1 MFKQEPLSSTYMLV
15 SMMGFIVSALMI
27 DVLPSWAFAFMIV
40 FIVMFI
46 ASIISMSNITIHD
59 KDALEE
65 LMIHYKGHYAKK
77 RKK

>member
-1 MFKQEPLSSTYMLV
+1 MFRQKPLSSAYMLV

-27 DVLPSWAFAFMIV
+27 DVLPSWAFAFMVV

-46 ASIISMSNITIHD
+46 ASIISLSNISIHD
-59 KDALEE
+59 KDAFEE
-65 LMIHYKGHYAKK
+65 LMIHQRNHYSRK